1 MHQTYLPC
9 SCLIYSIIS
18 RSSGC
23 DEGRNCSGS
32 FQLPPAFISGTNDAD
47 LRPFLAMGRRSQR
60 NKNASAKMAAH
71 VAAGLAPWTRTAG
84 FIANRLKE
92 LEAELQA
99 SQTQLGSDAAAS
111 QREQRMQAQI
121 EELEQHNVRYR
132 LAAAE
137 EMAGLQ
143 LDELQLEELQQ
154 QLEEQQQHVEEQ
166 QQHLEE
172 QQQQV
177 EEQQRQVLA
186 AASKAVY
193 AAEQRAAMAACT
205 AHALALLLGLLQH
218 ANAVM
223 VEEAVALH
231 QCVEDRVPCGM
242 TLRQAMDDICHQ
254 AHKHQSGD
262 HDAVHQCAKLIEC
275 LKAAGYWTADVKIVF
290 AVCDSAA
297 SNVGKHSGVVMR
309 LAAAKIKAGHQVH
322 TIWVVHCWEHV
333 LHNSVRH
340 LCQAY
345 GCSAQMQRE
354 GHNSQFC
361 WMLEHVSTHFK
372 KHPLAEALQVELA
385 CLTRWG
391 TYGRIAVWI
400 LQHYATLLVQLQ
412 KYNTPDI
419 TAGQQKTVQCL
430 LSNLLDVKIMVH
442 CAVLAALDRA
452 VLQHEQL
459 WAQSNSSRWMC
470 HWHSHHHNVML
481 ELMAAV
487 KQPRRVLAEAYD

>member
-1 MHQTYLPC
+1 ME
-9 SCLIYSIIS
+9 S
-18 RSSGC
+18 
-23 DEGRNCSGS
+23 
-32 FQLPPAFISGTNDAD
+32 
-47 LRPFLAMGRRSQR
+47 
-60 NKNASAKMAAH
+60 
-71 VAAGLAPWTRTAG
+71 
-84 FIANRLKE
+84 
-92 LEAELQA
+92 
-99 SQTQLGSDAAAS
+99 
-111 QREQRMQAQI
+111 
-121 EELEQHNVRYR
+121 
-132 LAAAE
+132 
-137 EMAGLQ
+137 
-143 LDELQLEELQQ
+143 
-154 QLEEQQQHVEEQ
+154 
-166 QQHLEE
+166 
-172 QQQQV
+172 
-177 EEQQRQVLA
+177 
-186 AASKAVY
+186 
-193 AAEQRAAMAACT
+193 
-205 AHALALLLGLLQH
+205 
-218 ANAVM
+218 
-223 VEEAVALH
+223 
-231 QCVEDRVPCGM
+231 
-242 TLRQAMDDICHQ
+242 
-254 AHKHQSGD
+254 
-262 HDAVHQCAKLIEC
+262 HDAEHQCAKLIEC
-275 LKAAGYWTADVKIVF
+275 LKAAGYWTADVKILF

-354 GHNSQFC
+354 GHNSQLC

-470 HWHSHHHNVML
+470 HWHSHHHSVML
-481 ELMAAV
+481 ELMAAM
-487 KQPRRVLAEAYD
+487 KQPCRVLAEAYAVGCKMTWGPSEPQLEGQAVTEEQVDSQVRFLDYGSLLLPCCSCPTAP